1 MSIVQATFDVSKTEV
16 TFGKKRYKVPMYG
29 CHQQGNRHMTDSRDV
44 LMTLTKT
51 ETWFFWTMDKAK
63 DIETNEVFLS
73 RNCCPDQQVS
83 YFTKVM
89 ASLVS
94 KNIIIRLKQNNYLI
108 NPNMTLPLFE
118 NYDKILAKWESLGG
132 KPLTK

>member
-1 MSIVQATFDVSKTEV
+1 
-16 TFGKKRYKVPMYG
+16 
-29 CHQQGNRHMTDSRDV
+29 MTDSRDV

-51 ETWFFWTMDKAK
+51 ETWFFWTMDKSK

-73 RNCCPDQQVS
+73 RGCCPEQQVS

-108 NPNMTLPLFE
+108 NPNMTLPLFA
-118 NYDKILAKWESLGG
+118 NYDKVLAKWESLGG